1 MVHEAGRGFLNDR
14 QEHES
19 GGDGL
24 AAILGLRWDDRG
36 PLVLG
41 ALTAPASGAFAPEM
55 RVVDPNL
62 VGELPSF
69 LMPPQAYQMSL
80 PRCGDSQE

>member
-14 QEHES
+14 QEDES

-41 ALTAPASGAFAPEM
+41 ALTAPASGAIAPEM
-55 RVVDPNL
+55 RVL
-62 VGELPSF
+62 VGELPSL
-69 LMPPQAYQMSL
+69 LMPPQEYQMSL
-80 PRCGDSQE
+80 LRCGDSQE